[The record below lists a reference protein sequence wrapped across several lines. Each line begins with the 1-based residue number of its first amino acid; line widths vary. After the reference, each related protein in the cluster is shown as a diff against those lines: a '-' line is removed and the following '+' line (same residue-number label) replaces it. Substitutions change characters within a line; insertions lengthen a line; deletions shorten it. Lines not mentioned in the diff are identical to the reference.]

1 VEVWK
6 YGSVEDEIENVNTK
20 NSCEGNKKNT

>member
-20 NSCEGNKKNT
+20 NTRESNKKNT